1 MEILFPKDLSMTM
14 IILFFIYL
22 FVKFTFP
29 DSSEM
34 KERKKF
40 PFDKNLRNFVHERP
54 KQNMFV
60 NKNAIKSDFGNISD
74 KVGISHIGWELLWEF
89 GNWAWEF
96 LCFGSS
102 NTGRKTSSACVIQNG
117 GYLRHLYMFI
127 NTALTKLQFEGR

>member
-22 FVKFTFP
+22 YVKFTFP

-34 KERKKF
+34 KGGKIL

-102 NTGRKTSSACVIQNG
+102 NTGDFADFAVCT
-117 GYLRHLYMFI
+117 
-127 NTALTKLQFEGR
+127 

>member
-22 FVKFTFP
+22 YVKFTFP

-34 KERKKF
+34 KGRKIL

-60 NKNAIKSDFGNISD
+60 NKNAIKSKFGNILE
-74 KVGISHIGWELLWEF
+74 KVGISQNGWEFFWEF
-89 GNWAWEF
+89 QGFEWEF
-96 LCFGSS
+96 HRSRSS
-102 NTGRKTSSACVIQNG
+102 NTGEED
-117 GYLRHLYMFI
+117 LYHTISFKI
-127 NTALTKLQFEGR
+127 I

>member
-22 FVKFTFP
+22 YVKFTFP

-34 KERKKF
+34 KGRKKF

-96 LCFGSS
+96 FCFGSS
-102 NTGRKTSSACVIQNG
+102 NTACD
-117 GYLRHLYMFI
+117 
-127 NTALTKLQFEGR
+127 E

>member
-1 MEILFPKDLSMTM
+1 M
-14 IILFFIYL
+14 
-22 FVKFTFP
+22 
-29 DSSEM
+29 
-34 KERKKF
+34 
-40 PFDKNLRNFVHERP
+40 HERP

-102 NTGRKTSSACVIQNG
+102 NTDVNVSYKLTTYSNGQVVRGQNWS
-117 GYLRHLYMFI
+117 
-127 NTALTKLQFEGR
+127 K

>member
-1 MEILFPKDLSMTM
+1 MVLLDFHEPSRKNSLEMLCPKDLNLTM

-22 FVKFTFP
+22 NVKYIFHY
-29 DSSEM
+29 SSEM
-34 KERKKF
+34 KGRKIL

-89 GNWAWEF
+89 GNLAWEF

-102 NTGRKTSSACVIQNG
+102 NTG
-117 GYLRHLYMFI
+117 
-127 NTALTKLQFEGR
+127 